1 MNLFGVG
8 PTEIFVILIVIL
20 VLFGPDRL
28 PEIAKRIG
36 GASREIRE
44 NLDSMNEQMNS
55 ALEASMDLEK
65 AQMRQPAAR
74 DMVDSTAQPVEP
86 KQAESIA
93 PPTSAQP
100 VEPTQAESI
109 APSTPMQQ
117 ELPAASADSDSSSP
131 QT

>member
-20 VLFGPDRL
+20 VLFGPDKL

-36 GASREIRE
+36 GASREIRD

-55 ALEASMDLEK
+55 ALQTSVDLEN
-65 AQMRQPAAR
+65 AQMLKPAAPPV
-74 DMVDSTAQPVEP
+74 VDSTAQPVESKP
-86 KQAESIA
+86 AETIA
-93 PPTSAQP
+93 PP
-100 VEPTQAESI
+100 
-109 APSTPMQQ
+109 
-117 ELPAASADSDSSSP
+117 ASPDSSSSP